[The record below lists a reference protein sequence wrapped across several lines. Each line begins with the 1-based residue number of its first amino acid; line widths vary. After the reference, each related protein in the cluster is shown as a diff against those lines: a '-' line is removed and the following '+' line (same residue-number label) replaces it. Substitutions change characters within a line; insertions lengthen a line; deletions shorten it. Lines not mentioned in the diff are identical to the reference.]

1 MFKLQDKHKFNVVYK
16 PTVPYLQN
24 DTILSSTISESVK
37 NNLAYISKG
46 KKQKQKQYSN
56 EQFQHIINGISN
68 ERRHWQQDQYAL
80 VYFKFTNKIF
90 KYLELFILNN
100 IIQSFKIN
108 NKTKTIFARK
118 HVTKK
123 YLVITPIKLYLLI
136 KLHEILQPI
145 YRKSSYYDHKPLLAS
160 VIETFLNSKSYI
172 NVFDV
177 IKFLH
182 IINLKYDQ
190 SEILFNYELK
200 PSILNIDLSGIVDID
215 YIPNFTQIISIIN
228 DTTCRNRIQ
237 YLMNVN
243 PFYNLNEI
251 EKFRKSFN
259 YKYCTKDIKSY
270 KISNILDVTKHAPTL
285 RDNNSGQNSRDAQ
298 QKLYQNLEI
307 QNANL
312 STNTNKTKQNKYN
325 IKMKHLTKTNI
336 NTGNNSSNNNI
347 KYIKPRSEKHRFN
360 TTPTLG
366 EEQLKKSESE
376 SLYGDYGF
384 IDLLLME
391 KM

>member
-1 MFKLQDKHKFNVVYK
+1 
-16 PTVPYLQN
+16 
-24 DTILSSTISESVK
+24 
-37 NNLAYISKG
+37 
-46 KKQKQKQYSN
+46 
-56 EQFQHIINGISN
+56 
-68 ERRHWQQDQYAL
+68 
-80 VYFKFTNKIF
+80 
-90 KYLELFILNN
+90 
-100 IIQSFKIN
+100 
-108 NKTKTIFARK
+108 
-118 HVTKK
+118 
-123 YLVITPIKLYLLI
+123 
-136 KLHEILQPI
+136 
-145 YRKSSYYDHKPLLAS
+145 
-160 VIETFLNSKSYI
+160 
-172 NVFDV
+172 
-177 IKFLH
+177 
-182 IINLKYDQ
+182 
-190 SEILFNYELK
+190 
-200 PSILNIDLSGIVDID
+200 
-215 YIPNFTQIISIIN
+215 
-228 DTTCRNRIQ
+228 
-237 YLMNVN
+237 MNVN

-312 STNTNKTKQNKYN
+312 STNTNKTKQNKSKALNKFY

-347 KYIKPRSEKHRFN
+347 KYIKPRSEEHRFN

-376 SLYGDYGF
+376 SESESESSYGDYGF

-391 KM
+391 KMKIKK